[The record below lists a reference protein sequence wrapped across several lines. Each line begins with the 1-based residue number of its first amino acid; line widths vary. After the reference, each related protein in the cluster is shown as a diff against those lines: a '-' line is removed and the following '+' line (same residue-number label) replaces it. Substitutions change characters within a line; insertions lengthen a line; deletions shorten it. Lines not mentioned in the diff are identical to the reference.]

1 MNQDLTTLTPGTPPR
16 VGDLLVERGVITP
29 EQLSKAL
36 AYQKASDGRKLLGSV
51 LVELGF
57 VSSQQVMASV
67 AESYGLPFAKV
78 DAKLVDPALREM
90 LPTEYC
96 QKNGVVPMF
105 LVEGRLTV
113 AIADPSNVF
122 VSEEIGRLTGHQ
134 VQLVVA
140 TQEDITSAIEGMRSE
155 EADVFV
161 ISDEVDDFDVDQM
174 SLVEEQQ
181 HSIDVSDLENSGDHS
196 PAIKLVNYMIY
207 SAVRESASDI
217 HVEPDDGELRIRFRV
232 DGRLYEKFSP
242 PYQLLPSIVSRI
254 KIMSSLDI
262 SERRVPQDGAITI
275 RIDHRQIDLRV
286 STMPGKFGEKVV
298 MRIVDQKNAVT
309 SLDRLGFCP
318 AMLGHLRDLIN
329 QPNGVVLVTGPTG
342 SGKSTTLY
350 GALAEINRED
360 INISTVE
367 DPVEYNLAGVNQF
380 QTHDRAGFT
389 FSKALRAL
397 LRQDPDVV
405 MLGEIRDQ
413 ETAKIATQAALT
425 GHLVLSPLPT
435 NDAPSAVTPADQHRC
450 RAVPRRR
457 VAAWGAGPAAGA
469 AGVRRLRRA
478 DATGRTRP
486 AHPRDTRAA
495 RAQGRFDDQG
505 HRLQEVPGHGVR
517 RPAGPVRAVRPRR
530 DVHGRGQPGRE
541 PAGGPRARDAGLD
554 VHHPPGGRGGESEPG
569 IDDIAG
575 GLQGRGGVSARP
587 KCHGPVPVQSARRP
601 GPTEHRH
608 GRGALRVAG
617 RGRAARPGHVRCR
630 HPGRDQPGRR

>member
-425 GHLVLSPLPT
+425 GHLVLSTLHT
-435 NDAPSAVTPADQHRC
+435 NDAPSAVTRLINIGVEPYLVAASLRGVLAQRL
-450 RAVPRRR
+450 VRR
-457 VAAWGAGPAAGA
+457 VCAACAEPTQPDERDQRILATLEPRGLKVESMIKGTGCKKCRGTGFAG
-469 AGVRRLRRA
+469 RLGLYELFVP
-478 DATGRTRP
+478 DATCMDAVSRG
-486 AHPRDTRAA
+486 AS
-495 RAQGRFDDQG
+495 
-505 HRLQEVPGHGVR
+505 LQEVRELATQGSTYITLQADGV
-517 RPAGPVRAVRPRR
+517 AKVN
-530 DVHGRGQPGRE
+530 Q
-541 PAGGPRARDAGLD
+541 GLTT
-554 VHHPPGGRGGESEPG
+554 
-569 IDDIAG
+569 
-575 GLQGRGGVSARP
+575 LQEVF
-587 KCHGPVPVQSARRP
+587 K
-601 GPTEHRH
+601 
-608 GRGALRVAG
+608 VA
-617 RGRAARPGHVRCR
+617 AA
-630 HPGRDQPGRR
+630 